1 MESEGIVYEK
11 VKISE
16 VLSSDATYIKLTVA
30 KDSMEFFFDSSSK
43 GIPLSYKKLF

>member
-16 VLSSDATYIKLTVA
+16 VLILWLLNSSDATDIKLTVA
-30 KDSMEFFFDSSSK
+30 KDLMEFF
-43 GIPLSYKKLF
+43 

>member
-16 VLSSDATYIKLTVA
+16 VLNLADPKTKNYLSDV
-30 KDSMEFFFDSSSK
+30 
-43 GIPLSYKKLF
+43 